1 MAGGTIDSQQI
12 RPRGLHCPE
21 DSNLGTPRRRR
32 SNSSFLLNPA
42 FQNVDLSSEKMS
54 PYRDELMQD
63 FEEVCMR
70 LLVDVDKAAQAL
82 ADFQKYKD
90 AGYFS
95 LLKQSGVKK
104 VPSYKFWDAYCAD
117 LPTLG
122 YVARRVLSKQVGV
135 GAVERSHKGMKYTVF
150 SKDRNQM
157 SPAKA
162 DRDLYTLL
170 NTRALQRVDSSLAEQ
185 VPDWVTLYSEDL
197 ESPVAA
203 EPALL
208 LENQGDAAA
217 AAGAM

>member
-1 MAGGTIDSQQI
+1 M
-12 RPRGLHCPE
+12 
-21 DSNLGTPRRRR
+21 
-32 SNSSFLLNPA
+32 
-42 FQNVDLSSEKMS
+42 
-54 PYRDELMQD
+54 
-63 FEEVCMR
+63 
-70 LLVDVDKAAQAL
+70 
-82 ADFQKYKD
+82 
-90 AGYFS
+90 
-95 LLKQSGVKK
+95 KK
-104 VPSYKFWDAYCAD
+104 VPSNKFSDAYCAD